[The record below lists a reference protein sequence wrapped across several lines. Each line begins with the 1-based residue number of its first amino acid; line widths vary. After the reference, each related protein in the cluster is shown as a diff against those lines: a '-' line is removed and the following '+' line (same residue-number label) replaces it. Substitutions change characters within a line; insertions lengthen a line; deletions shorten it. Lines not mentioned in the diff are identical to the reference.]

1 MNPTGKGPGVFI
13 ESTLRMETKMQ
24 FDELSASLR
33 GNLLT
38 PDSSE
43 YDDTRAVY
51 NAMIDKKPSAIAMC
65 VDATDVQTCVNFAR
79 DNGVTLAIR
88 SGGHNAGGLGSVD
101 DGLVINLSNMRGIR
115 VDPKTK
121 TVRVQAGC
129 RWGDVDHAAHAHGL
143 AVPAGII
150 STTGCG
156 GLTLGGGVGHLTRK
170 FGLTIDNLLE
180 ADVVLADGSMVV
192 ASADENPDL
201 YWALRGGGGNFGVVT
216 SFLFR
221 GNPVHTIFGGPT
233 LWELDRT
240 EEIMKWYREFILQ
253 APEELTGFFAFLTVP
268 PGPPFPEHLHL
279 KKMCGIVWCYSG
291 DTANAEELFAPVREL
306 EPDLYGVQ
314 NMPFPMLNSAFD
326 PIYPPGHQWYWRA
339 DFFNEIS
346 DESIVEHAKWGAAM
360 PTMQSSMHLYP
371 IGGAAQ
377 RVGGEDTPWGYRD
390 ANWAGVIVGVDPDPA
405 NADTLRDWA
414 VGYYDAVHPYSSGGA
429 YINFMMEEGQERVKA
444 SYRDNYDRLAEIKAK
459 YDPKNFFKVNQNIH
473 PKE

>member
-1 MNPTGKGPGVFI
+1 MN
-13 ESTLRMETKMQ
+13 
-24 FDELSASLR
+24 FDELAANLR
-33 GNLLT
+33 GDLLT
-38 PDSSE
+38 ANSAE

-65 VDATDVQTCVNFAR
+65 VDAADVQTCVNFAR
-79 DNGVTLAIR
+79 ENGVPLAIC

-101 DGLVINLSNMRGIR
+101 GGLVINLSKMRGIR
-115 VDPKTK
+115 VDPKNK

-129 RWGDVDHAAHAHGL
+129 RWGDVDHAAHPYGL

-156 GLTLGGGVGHLTRK
+156 GLTLGGGLGHLTRK
-170 FGLTIDNLLE
+170 YGLTIDNLLE

-201 YWALRGGGGNFGVVT
+201 FWALRGGGGNFGVVT
-216 SFLFR
+216 SFLYQ

-233 LWELDRT
+233 LWDLDRT

-279 KKMCGIVWCYSG
+279 KKMCGVVWCYSG
-291 DTANAEELFAPVREL
+291 DLEKAEGLFAPVREL

-314 NMPFPMLNSAFD
+314 NMPLPMLNAAFD

-339 DFFNEIS
+339 DFFNELS
-346 DESIVEHAKWGAAM
+346 DESIIEHVKWGAAM

-371 IGGAAQ
+371 IDGAAH
-377 RVGGEDTPWGYRD
+377 RVGDKDTPWAYRD

-405 NADTLRDWA
+405 NADMLRDWA
-414 VGYYDAVHPYSSGGA
+414 VGYYDAVHPHSSGGA
-429 YINFMMEEGQERVKA
+429 YINFMMEEGQERVQA
-444 SYRDNYDRLAEIKAK
+444 SYRGNYDRLAEIKAT
-459 YDPKNFFKVNQNIH
+459 YDPKNLFKVNQNIH
-473 PKE
+473 PKG